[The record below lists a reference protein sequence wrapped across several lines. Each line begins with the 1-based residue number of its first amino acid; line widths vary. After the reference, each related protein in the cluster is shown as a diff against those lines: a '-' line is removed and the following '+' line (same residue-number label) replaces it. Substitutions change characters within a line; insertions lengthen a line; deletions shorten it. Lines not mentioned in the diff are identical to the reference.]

1 MIPVIWL
8 AAAGLVGLM
17 GGAALVYFWD
27 DILEWLS
34 DFLPKV
40 ANLIREIG
48 RRLGASTEYATD
60 VMAEKLD
67 QYSVAIKHHLYYKEN
82 GQWIEETTRRT
93 LPENELPPHIRKR
106 VRRIS
111 DDVDITNDVERELGL
126 TV

>member
-111 DDVDITNDVERELGL
+111 DDVDITDDVERELGL

>member
-1 MIPVIWL
+1 MIPGIWL

-60 VMAEKLD
+60 VMAEQLD
-67 QYSVAIKHHLYYKEN
+67 QYSVAIKHHLYYKQN
-82 GQWIEETTRRT
+82 GQWIEDTTRRT
-93 LPENELPPHIRKR
+93 LPKNELPPHIRKR

-111 DDVDITNDVERELGL
+111 DDVDITDDVERELGL